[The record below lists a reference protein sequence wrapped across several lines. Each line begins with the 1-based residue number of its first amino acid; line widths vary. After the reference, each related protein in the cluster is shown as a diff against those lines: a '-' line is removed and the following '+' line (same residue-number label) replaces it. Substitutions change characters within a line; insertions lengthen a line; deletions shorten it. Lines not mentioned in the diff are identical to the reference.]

1 MKPRIAPAILVALGC
16 LLASTACGSSGA
28 TNQPKP
34 AVTPTLPSRVSAS
47 IATDHGPAQLI
58 VAADGVYVG
67 NHRGGSVQRI
77 DPATNKIA
85 STMLVGGELGMP
97 ITADPA
103 SPLWV
108 CTNVDGVL
116 HQLDTAASRVT
127 ANVPAECDGGWRAV
141 INGKV
146 WALTGS
152 DSPVLW
158 VIDARTGEV
167 LHKNPV
173 DRWTGPP
180 VAAGDKVY
188 LGSGES
194 GRTFVFSQDGTPLPP
209 IAVETPWLW
218 PAGGK
223 LYRMPMDGQ
232 LAELDPVTLA
242 PVHTYTV
249 PKHEDGD
256 PALVADDSGHL
267 YYRPDYMKLY
277 RIDIASGAVDM
288 FLQLPWEETPTG
300 LAWGFGSLWITNF
313 EDDNVW
319 RVNTS
324 V

>member
-1 MKPRIAPAILVALGC
+1 MSMTSHTGQEPPVLDVRNRPVFESFYHREFPAI
-16 LLASTACGSSGA
+16 
-28 TNQPKP
+28 
-34 AVTPTLPSRVSAS
+34 
-47 IATDHGPAQLI
+47 
-58 VAADGVYVG
+58 
-67 NHRGGSVQRI
+67 
-77 DPATNKIA
+77 
-85 STMLVGGELGMP
+85 
-97 ITADPA
+97 
-103 SPLWV
+103 
-108 CTNVDGVL
+108 
-116 HQLDTAASRVT
+116 
-127 ANVPAECDGGWRAV
+127 RAV
-141 INGKV
+141 V
-146 WALTGS
+146 WALTGN
-152 DSPVLW
+152 VW
-158 VIDARTGEV
+158 TAEEV
-167 LHKNPV
+167 
-173 DRWTGPP
+173 
-180 VAAGDKVY
+180 A
-188 LGSGES
+188 
-194 GRTFVFSQDGTPLPP
+194 QDGTPLAP

-277 RIDIASGAVDM
+277 RIDTASGAVDE

-324 V
+324 L